1 MSRTVRSL
9 LQDAPQLDPTV
20 TGGAVYDLFSNDLDL
35 VVLPVVQG
43 GQPIGLVSRTAF
55 FLRMADTHGRA
66 LFARRPITFVMD
78 KAPLIVDKNALVS
91 EVSRHVL
98 NDQSST
104 LVDGFIIT
112 EDGQYAGIGTGIA
125 LMKLLHTEGEDRN
138 RKLVA
143 LAEQLGRARIE
154 ALSANQAKSE
164 FLATMSHEIRTP
176 LNGVLGVTQLLQDS
190 GLDPAQ
196 GKLAKTIQTS
206 GEVLLRILDD
216 VLDLSKIEAGKMDL
230 EPIDFDTEELVQSS
244 ANLWRPRAESKGL
257 AFKVE
262 LAKDAPNRLHGD
274 PVRIKQILFNLIG
287 NAIKFTSEGS
297 VHTLIR
303 VLPLTP
309 GRAVLRAE
317 VTDTGPG
324 LAPEARKKLFHAFSQ
339 GDGATSRKF
348 GGTGL
353 GLAICKRLVELMGGT
368 IDVKSTVG
376 EGSTFWFEVPLKI
389 AIEAKP
395 ETNATPA
402 ASPAPA
408 QPSAESPRILLAE
421 DNATNQE
428 VISGFLKF
436 RGWTCDIANDGL
448 EAVDAFKMGNFDL
461 VLMDVQMPG
470 MDGFAASRAI
480 RQSGRAGEA
489 TPIIA
494 LTANAMRSDKE
505 RCLNAG
511 MDGYVAKPIDRKKF
525 FEEMD
530 LWLES
535 GREIAQG
542 DQAKTG

>member
-98 NDQSST
+98 SDKTST
-104 LVDGFIIT
+104 VVDGFIIT
-112 EDGQYAGIGTGIA
+112 EDGQYASIGTGFA
-125 LMKLLHTEGEDRN
+125 LMKLLHSESEDRN

-257 AFKVE
+257 TFKVE
-262 LAKDAPNRLHGD
+262 LAKDAPKRLYGD

-324 LAPEARKKLFHAFSQ
+324 LHAEAQRKLFHAFSQ

-376 EGSTFWFEVPLKI
+376 EGSTFWFEAPLKI
-389 AIEAKP
+389 AVDAKP
-395 ETNATPA
+395 EPKAATTATPA
-402 ASPAPA
+402 PAKPTVD
-408 QPSAESPRILLAE
+408 SPRILLAE
-421 DNATNQE
+421 DNPINQE
-428 VISGFLKF
+428 VICGFLKF

-448 EAVDAFKMGNFDL
+448 EAVDAFKAGDFDL

-470 MDGFAASRAI
+470 MDGFAATRAI
-480 RQSGRAGEA
+480 RQSGQAGKT

-494 LTANAMRSDKE
+494 LTANAMRSDQQ
-505 RCLNAG
+505 RCLDAD
-511 MDGYVAKPIDRKKF
+511 MDGYVAKPIDRQKF
-525 FEEMD
+525 FAEMD
-530 LWLES
+530 RWLES
-535 GREIAQG
+535 GRDIAQS
-542 DQAKTG
+542 DKAKTG